1 MDFDIVNIAGV
12 TAICLLTAN
21 ILCILD
27 LLSNDQKEAKTVEYL
42 TAALAEE
49 DAILLSDL
57 TLLIKARRTTQVD
70 HVLFMPHG
78 IYVIE
83 EKNYTGTL
91 KGNIDDAMWTKFL
104 GKRQLK
110 LQNPFKQN
118 LLHIEGIRK
127 AVSDRNLPC
136 INVVLINGKCRFSGT
151 QPEWLCMGKDELI
164 AKLKSR
170 TNSLLFSTTQLESCH
185 SKLLAVRKK
194 PGLITDLEHIA
205 HLNRRHKVRMKPTY
219 FVTYYCISLFR
230 FFYRWF

>member
-12 TAICLLTAN
+12 TVICLLAAN

-27 LLSNDQKEAKTVEYL
+27 LISNDQKEAKTVEYL
-42 TAALAEE
+42 TSELAEE
-49 DAILLSDL
+49 NAILLSDL
-57 TLLIKARRTTQVD
+57 TLPVKARRTTQID

-83 EKNYTGTL
+83 EKNYVGTL
-91 KGNIDDAMWTKFL
+91 KGNIDDAMWTKLL
-104 GKRQLK
+104 GKRRLK

-118 LLHIEGIRK
+118 VGHIDGIRK
-127 AVSDRNLPC
+127 AVGDNDLPC

-151 QPEWLCMGKDELI
+151 QPEWLCMGSDELI

-170 TNSLLFSTTQLESCH
+170 ANSMVFSTSQLERYH
-185 SKLLAVRKK
+185 SQLLTVRKK

-219 FVTYYCISLFR
+219 LVTYHCISLLR

>member
-12 TAICLLTAN
+12 TVICLLTAN

-27 LLSNDQKEAKTVEYL
+27 LISNDQKEAKTVEYL
-42 TAALAEE
+42 TSELAECG
-49 DAILLSDL
+49 AILLSDV
-57 TLLIKARRTTQVD
+57 TLPIKARRTTQVD
-70 HVLFMPHG
+70 HVLFMGHG

-91 KGNIDDAMWTKFL
+91 KGHIDDPMWTKFL
-104 GKRQLK
+104 GKRRLK

-118 LLHIEGIRK
+118 VAHIEGIRK
-127 AVSDRNLPC
+127 AVRDSNLPC
-136 INVVLINGKCRFSGT
+136 TNVVLINGKCRFSGT
-151 QPEWLCMGKDELI
+151 QPEWLCMGNEELI

-170 TNSLLFSTTQLESCH
+170 TNSMAFTKTQLASYH
-185 SKLLAVRKK
+185 GQLLAVRKK

-205 HLNRRHKVRMKPTY
+205 HLNKRHNVRMKPTY